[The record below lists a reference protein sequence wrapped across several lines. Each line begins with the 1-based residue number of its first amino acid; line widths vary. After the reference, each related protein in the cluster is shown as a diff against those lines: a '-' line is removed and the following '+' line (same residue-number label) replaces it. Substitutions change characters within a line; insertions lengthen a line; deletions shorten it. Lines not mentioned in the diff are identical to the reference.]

1 MTYTDHE
8 SDTIRAGVL
17 GAIALVSRA
26 DAGMLAALRESM
38 AAGRVLAD
46 LPEELRGIFGEFD
59 VPPLAP
65 GEELTALSRGLAI
78 VEEKDPVA
86 AQALRDVVLEACER
100 TAEAAG
106 GISDAERAVLTQVRQ
121 VAGRRPV
128 PDRSGTN
135 TVAGVDDTVEVPAI
149 SRDF

>member
-1 MTYTDHE
+1 MTYTDNE

-17 GAIALVSRA
+17 GAVALVSRA
-26 DAGMLAALRESM
+26 DTGFLSGLRESM
-38 AAGRVLAD
+38 AAGKALAD

-59 VPPLAP
+59 VPSLAP

-78 VEEKDPVA
+78 VEAQDPAA
-86 AQALRDVVLEACER
+86 AQALRDLVLEACVR

-106 GISDAERAVLTQVRQ
+106 GISDTEHAVLTQVRQ

-135 TVAGVDDTVEVPAI
+135 IVAGADDVIEVPAI
-149 SRDF
+149 STEL